1 MLTRFLPVTI
11 KRSNFY
17 SLLFLA
23 YIALAFIRAISPDQ
37 IINSIASTAIGL
49 YAFSTVRIDRKLQT
63 LILVFTFSLL
73 FSFLVSSM
81 LNIRLDRII
90 QNLMFILSSSGIA
103 LLLTTGLVA
112 LWAVSIAFWGLASYF
127 VILMLLSTDPMLALF
142 SSQNSISWMIL
153 AAAISYYL
161 VSNRLN
167 KKLNLKPAF
176 VTLIISIWGVGRSGI
191 LVGFVLLFG
200 LFFLKSESKVIRT
213 MLITFVML
221 FIFFMAIPLYG
232 STEQIASFYGFF
244 NDSFFKNAI
253 SNYSKTFDPNY
264 TGRADINRYY
274 FENMDFFRFFFGVNP
289 RTEYWPGGDLNDYNY
304 HNSFIQLHAQTGF
317 VGLIIMLLLIISF
330 FKFIKRDKVYSLLIL
345 SLCLRCSTDGYIFFE
360 FFDFVPLFFIF
371 MLFKTTRIT
380 LSRPRKRT
388 DHAAAKADVGSGQT
402 LGASPCHQ
410 AEA

>member
-1 MLTRFLPVTI
+1 VLTRFLPVTI

-213 MLITFVML
+213 MLITFVIL

-253 SNYSKTFDPNY
+253 LNYGKTFDSTYTERGDIYLNY
-264 TGRADINRYY
+264 FQNLDL
-274 FENMDFFRFFFGVNP
+274 FKFFFGVNP
-289 RTEYWPGGDLNDYNY
+289 KTEDWPDGEFLAYNY
-304 HNSFIQLHAQTGF
+304 HNSFITLHSQTGLF
-317 VGLIIMLLLIISF
+317 GLIIILLLIISF
-330 FKFIKRDKVYSLLIL
+330 FTFLKRDKIYSLLIVAF
-345 SLCLRCSTDGYIFFE
+345 SLRWSTDSYLFFE

-371 MLFKTTRIT
+371 MLFKTFEKA
-380 LSRPRKRT
+380 LSRPRKKT
-388 DHAAAKADVGSGQT
+388 NHDAAKAGVGRGQT
-402 LGASPCHQ
+402 LEASP
-410 AEA
+410 

>member
-1 MLTRFLPVTI
+1 MHFLPVTI

-23 YIALAFIRAISPDQ
+23 YIALAYIRFISPDQ

-49 YAFSTVRIDRKLQT
+49 YAFSTVRLDRKLQT

-112 LWAVSIAFWGLASYF
+112 MWAVSIAFWGLASYF
-127 VILMLLSTDPMLALF
+127 VILMLLSTDPMEALF
-142 SSQNSISWMIL
+142 SSQNSISWLIL

-176 VTLIISIWGVGRSGI
+176 VTLIIAIWGVGRSGI
-191 LVGFVLLFG
+191 IVGLVLLFG
-200 LFFLKSESKVIRT
+200 LFMLKSEKRIIRT
-213 MLITFVML
+213 CLLTFIIL
-221 FIFFMAIPLYG
+221 FILFMAIPFYG
-232 STEQIASFYGFF
+232 SASQIELFYGLF
-244 NDSFFKNAI
+244 NDSMFKMAI

-264 TGRADINRYY
+264 TGRADIIRYY

-289 RTEYWPGGDLNDYNY
+289 RTEFWPGGDLNDYNY
-304 HNSFIQLHAQTGF
+304 HNSFIQLHSQTGF
-317 VGLIIMLLLIISF
+317 VGLIIMLLLIIAF

-345 SLCLRCSTDGYIFFE
+345 LIFLRCSTDGYIFFE

-388 DHAAAKADVGSGQT
+388 DHAAAKADVGSEQT
-402 LGASPCHQ
+402 LGENPCHQ
-410 AEA
+410 SEA